1 LDFHAQ
7 VAKRRSVKSSTR
19 PLVSIPV
26 VAALLAAGATA
37 VYAQLEGAER
47 GIPPVDSTSTF
58 EVTGVEVDV
67 TAENAM
73 RARTEGWR
81 RAQAEGWKLL
91 WARTHSRPPD
101 QAPAMSE
108 SVLNGIVSGI
118 IIEHEQIG
126 PRRYVA
132 RLGVLFDRARTGQML
147 GVQGLA
153 RRSAPLLVIPVM
165 QTGGSYQSFESRNP
179 WQAAWARFRTAAS
192 PVDYVR
198 PSGAGVDPLLLG
210 LNQAHRPGRR
220 WWRML
225 LDQYGA
231 ADVIVPMVELKRSFP
246 GGPVIGKFSA
256 WHGPDNE
263 LLDRFELRAD
273 TSADLGR
280 MLDEGVRRLDA
291 VYGRALEQG
300 LLRPD
305 PSLIIE
311 QPAVAPPPPQE
322 RERGS
327 EIPIT
332 TAPPPPTGAVTTF
345 SIQYESPTSAAVQQA
360 EIAVSRVGGVTSA
373 LTTSQAIGG
382 TSVMRVTFS
391 GDAGALQSALQA
403 QGWQVQQVGGT
414 TLRIS
419 R

>member
-165 QTGGSYQSFESRNP
+165 QTGGSYQSF
-179 WQAAWARFRTAAS
+179 
-192 PVDYVR
+192 
-198 PSGAGVDPLLLG
+198 
-210 LNQAHRPGRR
+210 
-220 WWRML
+220 
-225 LDQYGA
+225 
-231 ADVIVPMVELKRSFP
+231 
-246 GGPVIGKFSA
+246 
-256 WHGPDNE
+256 
-263 LLDRFELRAD
+263 
-273 TSADLGR
+273 
-280 MLDEGVRRLDA
+280 
-291 VYGRALEQG
+291 
-300 LLRPD
+300 
-305 PSLIIE
+305 
-311 QPAVAPPPPQE
+311 
-322 RERGS
+322 
-327 EIPIT
+327 
-332 TAPPPPTGAVTTF
+332 
-345 SIQYESPTSAAVQQA
+345 
-360 EIAVSRVGGVTSA
+360 
-373 LTTSQAIGG
+373 
-382 TSVMRVTFS
+382 
-391 GDAGALQSALQA
+391 
-403 QGWQVQQVGGT
+403 
-414 TLRIS
+414 
-419 R
+419 

>member
-1 LDFHAQ
+1 M
-7 VAKRRSVKSSTR
+7 KPSRRL
-19 PLVSIPV
+19 LVPFSLLAV
-26 VAALLAAGATA
+26 VLAAGGGA
-37 VYAQLEGAER
+37 VYAQLEGADR
-47 GIPPVDSTSTF
+47 GIPPIDSTSTF

-67 TAENAM
+67 TAENAN

-91 WARTHSRPPD
+91 WARTHNRPPE
-101 QAPAMSE
+101 QAPAMSD

-118 IIEHEQIG
+118 VIEHEQIG

-192 PVDYVR
+192 PIDYVR

-210 LNQAHRPGRR
+210 LNQANRPGRR

-231 ADVIVPMVELKRSFP
+231 ADVIVPMVELKRAFP
-246 GGPVIGKFSA
+246 GGPVVGRFSA
-256 WHGPDNE
+256 WHGPDNQ
-263 LLDRFELRAD
+263 LLDRFELRAN
-273 TSADLGR
+273 SADLAR

-291 VYGRALEQG
+291 VYARALEQG

-311 QPAVAPPPPQE
+311 DPVVAPPPPE
-322 RERGS
+322 AEERGF

-332 TAPPPPTGAVTTF
+332 TAPPPPTGAITTF
-345 SIQYESPTSAAVQQA
+345 SIQYDSPSATAVQQA
-360 EIAVSRVGGVTSA
+360 EISVSRIGGVTSA

-382 TSVMRVTFS
+382 TSTMRVTFT
-391 GDAGALQSALQA
+391 GDAAALQSALQA